1 MCRSGASTEEEK
13 QFKLLVERSE
23 HEGEQWH
30 RTGMQKLLEYQ
41 GKASEPFF
49 VGSRESLKVFCC
61 CSPLVMSW

>member
-13 QFKLLVERSE
+13 QFKLLVEQSE
-23 HEGEQWH
+23 HGGEQWD

-41 GKASEPFF
+41 GKASKLFC
-49 VGSRESLKVFCC
+49 VGSGEPLKACCC